1 MKLIATPVLLAFLG
15 ASLSDT
21 PRMVVSLSKGTA
33 RKVLVRIE
41 NVNSESLALS
51 ATTYLA
57 LLKPDAPDQHMPLYW
72 AKVQDPGV
80 PNRSPLMLMGL
91 KSSTVQLDPRSLSWS
106 RDRTGLSLEQPIGRI
121 VAPGDYELQVQI
133 VDEKERWWR
142 SGELLVKVS
151 PKGDVRF

>member
-33 RKVLVRIE
+33 GKVLVRIE

-80 PNRSPLMLMGL
+80 PNRSPLML
-91 KSSTVQLDPRSLSWS
+91 
-106 RDRTGLSLEQPIGRI
+106 I
-121 VAPGDYELQVQI
+121 
-133 VDEKERWWR
+133 
-142 SGELLVKVS
+142 
-151 PKGDVRF
+151 